1 LALDFSSYGKT
12 CGFGLD
18 KIKDAPVDIII
29 NATSASLDG
38 QMPTIANGVANGAI
52 CYDLMY
58 GMQTPFMD
66 WAKVNNAKMIVDG
79 LGMLVEQAATAFE
92 FWTGKQPNTQEVIK
106 NLRS

>member
-1 LALDFSSYGKT
+1 MEKLAV
-12 CGFGLD
+12 FGLD

-58 GMQTPFMD
+58 GMQTT
-66 WAKVNNAKMIVDG
+66 V
-79 LGMLVEQAATAFE
+79 
-92 FWTGKQPNTQEVIK
+92 
-106 NLRS
+106 